1 MSSRTVARK
10 TRSNVQSDQTTEPE
24 NTFTE
29 FPASPGVFPATA
41 QMTAPLQDSD
51 DEAPARPID
60 VIADHV
66 LAARYLSAEWQ
77 DTELN
82 GLLDK
87 VLLKIGRTIAGGTE
101 SFVVEAMTDDREA
114 AVLKLVIRMNSWRS
128 MLSVRTRARSW
139 SE

>member
-10 TRSNVQSDQTTEPE
+10 TRSSIQSKQTTEPE
-24 NTFTE
+24 STFSE
-29 FPASPGVFPATA
+29 FSASPRDYPATA
-41 QMTAPLQDSD
+41 QNILPLQDAD
-51 DEAPARPID
+51 DEASARPID

-87 VLLKIGRTIAGGTE
+87 VLLKIGRTIAALDGPTPYE
-101 SFVVEAMTDDREA
+101 IQTH
-114 AVLKLVIRMNSWRS
+114 
-128 MLSVRTRARSW
+128 
-139 SE
+139 